1 MKAWIYRKKAV
12 LILALCLIFCSF
24 TLPMVYGE
32 VITKM
37 IQVTYRNISLWVNGK
52 LIPSEQEPFVYEGRT
67 FVPLRTIAEALDKEV
82 NWNNTENKVLITDK
96 ASPRTMNIPIHSLG
110 ERYTSE
116 RFEISVLEA
125 YISDK
130 YPDGRSTGEDTAL
143 FIKLKFEYKPL
154 PNGNGYKGELLEP
167 FFLMNSQGD
176 KLEKL
181 SSLKCIG
188 CHGWDLRYLTKDES
202 DEQIEATIPFKWD
215 ENYNNEEVI
224 LAFMPFNIDMSGNYH
239 TYSLFHLGEISIR
252 EE

>member
-1 MKAWIYRKKAV
+1 MTMKAWYNRKKAV

-110 ERYTSE
+110 ERFTSE

-143 FIKLKFEYKPL
+143 FIRLKFEYKPL
-154 PNGNGYKGELLEP
+154 PNGNKGFLVEP

-188 CHGWDLRYLTKDES
+188 CYCWGLRDLTKHES
-202 DEQIEATIPFKWD
+202 GEQKEITIPFKWD

-224 LAFMPFNIDMSGNYH
+224 LAFMPFNGDLSGNYH
-239 TYSLFHLGEISIR
+239 TYSLFHLGEITIR

>member
-1 MKAWIYRKKAV
+1 MKAWYNRKKAV

-110 ERYTSE
+110 ERFTSE

-130 YPDGRSTGEDTAL
+130 YPPPREEA
-143 FIKLKFEYKPL
+143 P
-154 PNGNGYKGELLEP
+154 
-167 FFLMNSQGD
+167 SQGD
-176 KLEKL
+176 MLIIKLRFEYHGNTEGKGQVELNSTPPAPFYFMNSHGIIEKYE
-181 SSLKCIG
+181 LKLTGDYKSFFNESEEFDKELYLICRQWNSTITSD
-188 CHGWDLRYLTKDES
+188 DLVLIFNPVNGYT
-202 DEQIEATIPFKWD
+202 PP
-215 ENYNNEEVI
+215 
-224 LAFMPFNIDMSGNYH
+224 AF
-239 TYSLFHLGEISIR
+239 YSFAAFDIGEITIR